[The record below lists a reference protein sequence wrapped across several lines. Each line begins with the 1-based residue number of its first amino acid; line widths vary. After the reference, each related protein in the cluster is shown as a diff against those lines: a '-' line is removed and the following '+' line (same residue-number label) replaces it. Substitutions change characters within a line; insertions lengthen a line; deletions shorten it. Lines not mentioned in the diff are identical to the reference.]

1 MGGVLSVLRFRD
13 FRLLWLS
20 QAASVMGDAL
30 ILVAIGLFVTRLT
43 GNAGDVGLVLT
54 SYSLPLVLWLLI
66 GGVVA
71 DRLPRQQVMVVSDA
85 VRGTL
90 HALLAVLI
98 ATGAVQIWQMMVI
111 GVLFGTAEAFFRP
124 AYTGLVPQTVPEDQI
139 QRAQALGGLSVEL
152 ATFLSPAIATALVLS
167 VGGAAAFGL
176 DALTF
181 AVSAIILS
189 RVRGR
194 QRGTPSERTTVVTEL
209 REGWSA
215 VRERTWVGGT
225 IAAFSGSLLLGLA
238 PFVVLGAS
246 VSTSVYGTSAVYGWA
261 SAAWGAGTMTGA
273 LAGSAWRPARPML
286 TGTLACIPWPALVV
300 VFALGPPL
308 GVLYAVAAG
317 GGVGIGLFTVWWE
330 TALAE
335 RIPPHLLSRVSAWD
349 WMGSLALLPLGYL
362 LAGPVA
368 EQVGAVRTMVV
379 GGLLAV
385 VSMALGLLPRS
396 TRTLARLPAP
406 AAAPVAAAAAA
417 MSLRGS

>member
-1 MGGVLSVLRFRD
+1 VGGVLSVLRFRD

-181 AVSAIILS
+181 AVSAIILT

>member
-1 MGGVLSVLRFRD
+1 MLSVLRFRD

-30 ILVAIGLFVTRLT
+30 ILVAIGLYVTRLT
-43 GNAGDVGLVLT
+43 GDAGDVGLVLT

-98 ATGAVQIWQMMVI
+98 AVGAVRIWQMMVI

-124 AYTGLVPQTVPEDQI
+124 AYTGLVPQTVPEEQI

-152 ATFLSPAIATALVLS
+152 ATFVSPAIATALVLG
-167 VGGAAAFGL
+167 VGGAVAFGL

-181 AVSAIILS
+181 AVSAVVLT

-194 QRGTPSERTTVVTEL
+194 QRGVPAERTTVLAEL

-215 VRERTWVGGT
+215 VRERTWVGAT
-225 IAAFSGSLLLGLA
+225 IAAFSGSLLLALA
-238 PFVVLGAS
+238 PFVVLGAA

-273 LAGSAWRPARPML
+273 LAGSAWRPVRPML
-286 TGTLACIPWPALVV
+286 TGTLACVPWPSLVA
-300 VFALGPPL
+300 VFALGPPV
-308 GVLYAVAAG
+308 GVLYAVAVA

-368 EQVGAVRTMVV
+368 DQVGAVRTMVA
-379 GGLLAV
+379 GGLLAIV
-385 VSMALGLLPRS
+385 VMALGLLPRS
-396 TRTLARLPAP
+396 TRSLVRLPRASPGP
-406 AAAPVAAAAAA
+406 AVAAL
-417 MSLRGS
+417 SLPGS

>member
-1 MGGVLSVLRFRD
+1 VGGVLSVLRFRD